1 MVERNSA
8 YVEVTTTGD
17 GGTVIP
23 VITQFGKFIGNVRV
37 DVCALPFREDVDI
50 GMKMCGVVRKVYT
63 QKELT

>member
-50 GMKMCGVVRKVYT
+50 GMKM
-63 QKELT
+63 